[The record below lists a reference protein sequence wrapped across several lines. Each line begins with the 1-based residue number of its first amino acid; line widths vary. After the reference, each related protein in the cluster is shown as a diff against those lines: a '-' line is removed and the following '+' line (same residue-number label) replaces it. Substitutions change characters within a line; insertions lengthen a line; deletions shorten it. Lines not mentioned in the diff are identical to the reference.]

1 MTSSPPVPESE
12 APHASS
18 SLVTKSLVRKMKSRC
33 GELGA
38 NVDVKE
44 AVTIGWGS
52 SAEPQRNGQWN
63 IYPEALSKW
72 ELALGQRTWQWRS
85 QPEEPWWAG
94 GKMNLWGSQQSRP
107 GLWYGSQWKGLQ
119 AAAFEKAKHQ
129 RVPGLPSDLYSP
141 YLFQMRLLTWD
152 YTRKRVPGNGI
163 SSLRVSKMAVVM
175 VEMCARLTTGNLA

>member
-1 MTSSPPVPESE
+1 MTSSSPVPESE

-94 GKMNLWGSQQSRP
+94 
-107 GLWYGSQWKGLQ
+107 
-119 AAAFEKAKHQ
+119 EKWIC
-129 RVPGLPSDLYSP
+129 GE
-141 YLFQMRLLTWD
+141 
-152 YTRKRVPGNGI
+152 
-163 SSLRVSKMAVVM
+163 VSKAGQDCDMEVNGKVYRLQHLKKPSIRESQDFQ
-175 VEMCARLTTGNLA
+175 VTFTLRICFKWGYWHGIIQGREFQEMGFPASE